1 MSIFI
6 IYKDFTFK
14 FRHSLWNSILLNSVT
29 QLLYPVSFQIFPQC
43 SIKGYLK
50 ITNEFSVGKWK
61 VISVQWKFIFIIMN
75 YYIQFQS
82 LIKCFKVI
90 SGLRFEGFAVWFKNE
105 NWNLYKKIM

>member
-1 MSIFI
+1 MKFHA
-6 IYKDFTFK
+6 FK
-14 FRHSLWNSILLNSVT
+14 FYDTII
-29 QLLYPVSFQIFPQC
+29 VSSFISKG

-61 VISVQWKFIFIIMN
+61 VISVQRKFIFIAMN

-90 SGLRFEGFAVWFKNE
+90 SYLPFEGFAV
-105 NWNLYKKIM
+105 